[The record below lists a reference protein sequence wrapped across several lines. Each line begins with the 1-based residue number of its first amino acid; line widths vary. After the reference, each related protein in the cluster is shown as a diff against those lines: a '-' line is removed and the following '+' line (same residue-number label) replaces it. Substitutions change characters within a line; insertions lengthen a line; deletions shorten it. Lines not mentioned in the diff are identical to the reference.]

1 MINELHQ
8 LSVAMREENIDTD
21 TWYREYKTIPK
32 ISSKAPCVRIVLS
45 NGKVERLESVLPQ
58 VGSYIRKYGNNQ
70 GTFPAMNL
78 APLYRIQDEETNKAL
93 TKLLKNNGQ
102 GLEDLSVV
110 KSWCLLNNWS
120 KKFAKKYRI
129 SLEKIPTELSNLL
142 HDEAAFEPIE
152 RLIQA
157 VRPFSDMEVLH
168 RALEERVFEMLAK
181 KTDVVLALQILF
193 YVGKG
198 DKAPEEDAGNLSV
211 IFDEDSLED
220 EGLSSIGI
228 RFTKGFN
235 NALLQAERRKQEAAN
250 KQGGSDDD
258 LQDAFGLP
266 FKPLKEPMPEVQ
278 LEGGLRVKLRTMFRE
293 WGCQY
298 RYNRTENETYPIG
311 AEMRQ
316 QLKNA
321 LEYIGSKEMKGKTWV
336 NTGRKEILFVYPS
349 KLPKAH
355 ASFTRQFQ
363 RDRDSEHQK
372 ARFEAEAQSFREY
385 VTKTKETDVEHY
397 PSNIQ
402 IFVIRQI
409 DKARTKVV
417 YTRCATPDEIIR
429 CSDLWQKASHNLP
442 IMPPPLSG
450 LWTPFPFEVA
460 DIMNDIW
467 RRDGKL
473 ASEKYKPVVSYHGM
487 ELLFN
492 ESRMMWETDLH
503 RMAENSV
510 NMAAFAGPLLNSV
523 KGRNKND
530 PKDKVIWKVRDTLV
544 FIGMLLYWL
553 DVRKGDYMNEYP
565 YLLGQMLKVSDSLHE
580 LYCHEVR
587 KGEVPPQLIGS
598 GLYVSASETP
608 LQAFSQL
615 AGRMNPYITW
625 AKVNRDK
632 RIVASRKDKD
642 GNDLEYQGPTA
653 GYLLSMYNRIA
664 NQLKDVLTEQNR
676 FNDHEKAL
684 LFIGYLASYPKSER
698 KDEKNDSI
706 NEDEMGG
713 NDNEQ

>member
-8 LSVAMREENIDTD
+8 LSVAMREEKIDTD

-45 NGKVERLESVLPQ
+45 DGKVERLESVSPQ
-58 VGSYIRKYGNNQ
+58 VGSHIRKYGNNQ

-78 APLYRIQDEETNKAL
+78 APLYRIQDEETSKAL
-93 TKLLKNNGQ
+93 TNLMTNNGQ
-102 GLEDLSVV
+102 GLDDLSVV
-110 KSWCLLNNWS
+110 KSWCLINNWS
-120 KKFAKKYRI
+120 KKFSRKYRI
-129 SLEKIPTELSNLL
+129 SLEKIPTELSKLL

-157 VRPFSDMEVLH
+157 VKPFSNMEVLH
-168 RALEERVFEMLAK
+168 RALEEKVFEMLAK

-193 YVGKG
+193 YIGKG
-198 DKAPEEDAGNLSV
+198 DKMPEEDSGSLSV
-211 IFDEDSLED
+211 IFDEDLLED

-235 NALLQAERRKQEAAN
+235 NALLEAGSQKQDAVN
-250 KQGGSDDD
+250 KQGASDGN

-278 LEGGLRVKLRTMFRE
+278 LEGGLRVKLRTMFHE

-311 AEMRQ
+311 AEKRQ
-316 QLKNA
+316 QIKNA

-336 NTGRKEILFVYPS
+336 NTGKKEIFFVYPS

-363 RDRDSEHQK
+363 RDKDSEHQK

-385 VTKTKETDVEHY
+385 VTKTKETDAEHY

-402 IFVIRQI
+402 IFIIRQI

-417 YTRCATPDEIIR
+417 YTRYSTPDEIIR
-429 CSDLWQKASHNLP
+429 YSDAWQKASQNLP
-442 IMPPPLSG
+442 PLPHPISRI
-450 LWTPFPFEVA
+450 WTPFPFEVA

-473 ASEKYKPVVSYHGM
+473 ASDKYRPVVSYHGM

-492 ESRMMWETDLH
+492 ESRMMWEADLH

-510 NMAAFAGPLLNSV
+510 NMAAFAGPLMNSV

-530 PKDKVIWKVRDTLV
+530 LKDNVVWKVRDTLTLM
-544 FIGMLLYWL
+544 GMLLYWL
-553 DVRKGDYMNEYP
+553 DIRKDDYMNEYP

-587 KGEVPPQLIGS
+587 KGEVPSQLIGS

-615 AGRMNPYITW
+615 ASRMNPYITW

-632 RIVASRKDKD
+632 RIAVSRKDKD
-642 GNDLEYQGPTA
+642 GNDVEYQGPTA
-653 GYLLSMYNRIA
+653 GYLLAMYSRIA

-684 LFIGYLASYPKSER
+684 LFIGYLASYPKAER
-698 KDEKNDSI
+698 KDGNTDGI

-713 NDNEQ
+713 KDNEQ